1 MKKSILIFL
10 LAALLTSCKSSDIE
24 SDASGTFEA
33 EETII
38 SSEASGV
45 IRDLSLEEG
54 EVLKA
59 GETVGYID
67 STQLILK
74 RKQLESQI
82 RAVISR
88 SPDKKA
94 QLAALEEQLKQAQ
107 YEKSRIE
114 KLLAGG
120 AATQKQYDDI
130 NAQVSIL
137 RSQLNA
143 TSSSLNITSGSLSEE
158 SLPLKVQIEQIE
170 DQLSKCRLINPVN
183 GTVLSQYVRKNEM
196 VTVGKPLYK
205 IADLRSLTLKA
216 FITGD
221 QLSSIKLNQQV
232 KVLIDKGK
240 DDFKE
245 YTGTVEWISD
255 KAEFTPKT
263 IQTKEERANLVYA
276 VKIAVP
282 NDGYLKIGMY
292 GEVLFR

>member
-10 LAALLTSCKSSDIE
+10 LAALLTSCTSSDIE

-94 QLAALEEQLKQAQ
+94 QLSALEEQLKQAQ

-158 SLPLKVQIEQIE
+158 SLPLKVQIEQID
-170 DQLSKCRLINPVN
+170 DQLTKCRLINPVN

-205 IADLRSLTLKA
+205 IADLSNLTLKA
-216 FITGD
+216 YITGD
-221 QLSSIKLNQQV
+221 QLSALKLNQKV
-232 KVLIDKGK
+232 KVLIDKDK

-245 YTGTVEWISD
+245 YTGTVKWISD

-276 VKIAVP
+276 VKIVVP